1 MIRLQNI
8 TKTYNYKKAN
18 AFEALHSIS
27 LEIADGELVAVIGT
41 SGSGKSTLLHILGC
55 ADGFEQGTY
64 LMDGRDISK
73 CTEAQSAEIR
83 NTRIGIVVQDFALV
97 ENYSVLEN
105 VMLPFFFDRKTSI
118 AAARKCAAKALRQ
131 VGMGAFLHKPVGKLS
146 GGQKQRVAIARAIV
160 KSPALLLADEP
171 TGALDSRTSAEIM
184 ALFRALNEM
193 GTTIVIV
200 THDPEIA
207 AQADRVIR
215 IEDGRIV

>member
-55 ADGFEQGTY
+55 VDGFEQGTY

-83 NTRIGIVVQDFALV
+83 NTKIGIVVQDFALV

-118 AAARKCAAKALRQ
+118 AAARKYAAKVLRQ
-131 VGMGAFLHKPVGKLS
+131 VGMGAFLHKPVSKLS
-146 GGQKQRVAIARAIV
+146 GGQKQRAAIARAIV

-184 ALFRALNEM
+184 ALFRALNEA